1 MAEQA
6 ISCPWQAPPAFLAA
20 RVVAEMLDS
29 ELRWGPHFAQLRLVS
44 RGWREAADDAL
55 PALTPPPYLGV
66 DEVAPLARR
75 FRGLRLLRLQALCEL
90 TTYSALC
97 CIAQATFEHL
107 WLRYSAPRLLSDHS
121 CLTHST
127 AAVPALPVQ
136 PLVR

>member
-55 PALTPPPYLGV
+55 PALTPRQYLPT

-75 FRGLRLLRLQALCEL
+75 FRGLRLLRLESLSE
-90 TTYSALC
+90 
-97 CIAQATFEHL
+97 
-107 WLRYSAPRLLSDHS
+107 SAPHS
-121 CLTHST
+121 FRTNFYPQRARNWCLVFISSQTCFSPPE
-127 AAVPALPVQ
+127 A
-136 PLVR
+136 